1 MKIALVLGLPNS
13 TVAAVCPRCTAPW
26 PSAVRITGLPHGRL
40 SHHVGEKAD
49 GDFFSTTGKRSS
61 ENKEAGKVRD
71 HLQRQLGA
79 PVQQWRPSG
88 LRSSECHLWPGP
100 LSLWGV
106 QWRQKQH
113 QRRYGPIGPR
123 LSFSWCCWTI
133 RSRPSGV
140 DPTQLRWSIRGDP
153 LLNIQWRKGFVSLL
167 GGTAGTLAQQP
178 GQFIKAPGHEGLYEC
193 AASNTCG
200 GDADAVQDV
209 SQPPLNVHL
218 AAIDSM
224 LFQLE
229 GKCLASDRG
238 NPVQEYIQQQMLAFF
253 LSINLQKF
261 SNSYSLQVLCPS
273 VRCWISSLRIKL

>member
-178 GQFIKAPGHEGLYEC
+178 GQFIKAPGPRRTLR
-193 AASNTCG
+193 
-200 GDADAVQDV
+200 
-209 SQPPLNVHL
+209 
-218 AAIDSM
+218 M
-224 LFQLE
+224 
-229 GKCLASDRG
+229 R
-238 NPVQEYIQQQMLAFF
+238 
-253 LSINLQKF
+253 
-261 SNSYSLQVLCPS
+261 
-273 VRCWISSLRIKL
+273 RIKHLWRRRRRRSRRLPTAAERPPGCHRLHALPARGEMSRFRQRESRPGVHPAAEIGLFLVHQLAEILQ